1 MYLNW
6 LQIFKVRV
14 RWRNGCAWQVP
25 LETTLLI
32 HIHSKR
38 ITMNID
44 SNNTNAPSDALLE
57 RLERALIAGRMSR
70 RGFMRAATA
79 AGFASVG
86 LSALADELDA
96 IRANQN
102 ARSAKLQTSYDYVVV
117 GTGSAACALVGRLA
131 TRKDASILMIEAGDW
146 DTAPLV
152 MDPSVWFTNLGS
164 ERDWKDVALAAPSTN
179 NRAIPEHMGRVVGGG
194 SSINATI
201 WARPFK
207 ADLEFW
213 AEASGDRAWG
223 YEAGLEIYRRMENWQ
238 GTPDARYR
246 GKNGPVWCQ
255 PANNPHPVAP
265 AMLEA
270 CRSLGYNVFADQN
283 GVREEG
289 GTGFALMNQIIRD
302 GRRQS
307 MARSYLYPILAR
319 PNVTVIV
326 NTHVDRLTFA
336 GTKATGVQIAT
347 ASGPKT
353 INANTEVIV
362 SAGGINTPKLMML
375 SGIGDEAKLREHGI
389 KTLVNAKE
397 VGRNFQDHILHG
409 GCIWEPKEHIPH
421 RNSAANAAGFLKS
434 QAGLAS
440 PDVNL
445 VQIELPY
452 ASDEIGKEYSPPGT
466 SWALC
471 AGLVA
476 PKSRGEIRLTSANP
490 ADRPMVDA
498 RFMSHPDDVRAL
510 AYGIEVCREIGNSAG
525 MKDFVKREVA
535 PGKTLTGKAMDDF
548 VRNGATTYFH
558 QSGTCRMGKDGEAVV
573 DSQLRVNGVQGLRI
587 ADSSIMPRIP
597 GVATMATC
605 ALIGERMADILTRG
619 A

>member
-1 MYLNW
+1 MCPSH
-6 LQIFKVRV
+6 VS
-14 RWRNGCAWQVP
+14 
-25 LETTLLI
+25 LETNFLNITP
-32 HIHSKR
+32 SKR
-38 ITMNID
+38 MTMKNHSFD
-44 SNNTNAPSDALLE
+44 TNAPSDSLLE

-70 RGFMRAATA
+70 RSFMRAATA
-79 AGFASVG
+79 AGFSTIG

-102 ARSAKLQTSYDYVVV
+102 ERSAKVQAAYDYVVV
-117 GTGSAACALVGRLA
+117 GTGSAACAMVGRLA
-131 TRKDASILMIEAGDW
+131 TRKDATILMIEAGDW
-146 DTAPLV
+146 DTAPSV

-207 ADLEFW
+207 ADLDFW

-223 YEAGLEIYRRMENWQ
+223 YESGLEIYRRMENWQ
-238 GTPDARYR
+238 GAPDARYR

-265 AMLEA
+265 AMLAA
-270 CRSLGYNVFADQN
+270 CRSLGYNVFDDQN
-283 GVREEG
+283 GAREEG

-307 MARSYLYPILAR
+307 MARSYLYPILSR
-319 PNVTVIV
+319 PNVTVMV
-326 NTHVDRLTFA
+326 NTHVDRLTFS
-336 GTKATGVQIAT
+336 GTRATGVQI
-347 ASGPKT
+347 SGAKGSKV

-362 SAGGINTPKLMML
+362 SSGGINTPKLLML
-375 SGIGDEAKLREHGI
+375 SGIGDDAQLRQHGI

-434 QAGLAS
+434 QASLAS

-452 ASDEIGKEYSPPGT
+452 ASDVVGKEYSPPGT

-476 PKSRGEIRLTSANP
+476 PKSRGEIRLSSANP
-490 ADRPMVDA
+490 ADRPIVDA
-498 RFMSHPDDVRAL
+498 RFMSHPDDVKAL
-510 AYGIEVCREIGNSAG
+510 AFGIEVAREIGNSAA

-535 PGKTLTGKAMDDF
+535 PGKTLTGKAMEDF

-558 QSGTCRMGKDGEAVV
+558 QAGTCRMGKDAEAVV
-573 DSQLRVNGVQGLRI
+573 DSNLRVNGVQGLRI
-587 ADSSIMPRIP
+587 ADSSIMPRIA

-605 ALIGERMADILTRG
+605 ALIGERMADILTSG

>member
-1 MYLNW
+1 MNNHPST
-6 LQIFKVRV
+6 Q
-14 RWRNGCAWQVP
+14 NVP
-25 LETTLLI
+25 SDTLLEQ
-32 HIHSKR
+32 
-38 ITMNID
+38 
-44 SNNTNAPSDALLE
+44 LE
-57 RLERALIAGRMSR
+57 HALIAGRISR
-70 RGFMRAATA
+70 RNFLRTATA
-79 AGFASVG
+79 AGLSAVG
-86 LSALADELDA
+86 LHALAEELDA

-102 ARSAKLQTSYDYVVV
+102 ERSAKLQAAYDYVVV

-131 TRKDASILMIEAGDW
+131 MRKDASILMIEAGDW
-146 DTAPLV
+146 DVAPSV
-152 MDPSVWFTNLGS
+152 MDPGVWFTNLGS
-164 ERDWKDVALAAPSTN
+164 DRDWKDVALPSASTN

-223 YEAGLEIYRRMENWQ
+223 YESGLEIYRRMENWQ
-238 GTPDARYR
+238 GAPDARYR

-255 PANNPHPVAP
+255 PAKDPHPVAP
-265 AMLEA
+265 ALLAA
-270 CRSLGYNVFADQN
+270 CRTLGYPVFADQN
-283 GVREEG
+283 GAREEG
-289 GTGFALMNQIIRD
+289 GIGFALMNQIIRD

-307 MARSYLYPILAR
+307 MARSYLYPVLSR
-319 PNVTVIV
+319 PNVTVLV
-326 NTHVDRLTFA
+326 NTHVDRLTFS
-336 GTKATGVQIAT
+336 GTRATGVQIAT

-353 INANTEVIV
+353 IGANTEVIV
-362 SAGGINTPKLMML
+362 SAGGINTPKLLML
-375 SGIGDEAKLREHGI
+375 SGIGDEAQLRQHGI

-434 QAGLAS
+434 QSALVS

-452 ASDEIGKEYSPPGT
+452 ASEVVGKEYAPPPT

-476 PKSRGEIRLTSANP
+476 PKSRGEIRLSSANP
-490 ADRPMVDA
+490 ADRPVVDA
-498 RFMSHPDDVRAL
+498 RFMSHPDDVKAL
-510 AYGIEVCREIGNSAG
+510 AFGIEVCREIGNSPA

-535 PGKTLTGKAMDDF
+535 PGKTLTGKAMEDF

-558 QSGTCRMGKDGEAVV
+558 QAGSCRMGKDAEAVV
-573 DSQLRVNGVQGLRI
+573 DSKLRVNGIQGLRI
-587 ADSSIMPRIP
+587 ADSSIMPRIA

-605 ALIGERMADILTRG
+605 ALIGERMADILTQG